1 MAVASESKA
10 SPKKEIEETK
20 KRRRVIEDGANDD
33 DGNKAKRAKCPG
45 VRVVGNRIYDSEN
58 GKSCHQCRQ
67 KTLDFS
73 ASCKN
78 MKVNKLCAINFCHKC
93 LLNRYGEKAEE
104 VEMLADWKCPKCRGI
119 CNCSFCMKKKGHK
132 PTGQLVQTAR
142 SAGYSSVSEMLN
154 VNGSEELG
162 DEKVVENVGVSPN
175 QPVALNK
182 EPEVVSPK
190 KLGKENSFDRKTDTD
205 SNSQK
210 LATDFDDKSKKIK
223 REGLK
228 EICNGSNDKGSHP
241 KKSSSMKAKV
251 IEFSKEEVKVTG
263 ISKNNNYNT
272 KVQKD
277 VPLSPIKSEEK
288 KDGRTLKDAGALN
301 ALKIENARDK
311 PRKVRVSNKVRKC
324 TMGLEDTEFDADI
337 ALPQGANLAT
347 VAEIELPPAD
357 VGNALQFLEFCA
369 SFGKVLDVKKGQA
382 ASLLRELRYGRR
394 GRRAQYSM
402 TVHFQ
407 IQLLSL
413 IQKDAGKESVSPSP
427 TNGRKSWWQ
436 ALGNCISE
444 SQCASKELRS
454 DCFDRG
460 VDEYDKLDFSMKL
473 KILNFIC
480 DEALGTEKL
489 RSWIDD
495 QNTKVVEREKE
506 AKEKLMA
513 AKDKEKRLKQNLQDE
528 VAKAIIAQ
536 SGAPLSIRKYEA
548 VVSRIKRDAAHAH
561 SEMLD
566 AMGIVSKRKKISDA
580 IRTEAL
586 SLDVNGRAF
595 WKLKGHAR
603 DQEILLQDM
612 GALEAVASYEKWFV
626 YGAEQKQ
633 AVEEYISYS
642 RAKRLRIQNSA
653 RTTPNEGNEADI

>member
-20 KRRRVIEDGANDD
+20 KRRRVIEDGSNDD
-33 DGNKAKRAKCPG
+33 DGNKAKRAKGPG

-175 QPVALNK
+175 EPVALNK

-190 KLGKENSFDRKTDTD
+190 KLGKENSFDGKTDTD
-205 SNSQK
+205 LNSQK

-228 EICNGSNDKGSHP
+228 EICNGSNDKGAHP

-251 IEFSKEEVKVTG
+251 SEFSKEEEKVTG
-263 ISKNNNYNT
+263 IPKNNNYNT
-272 KVQKD
+272 KVPKD

-311 PRKVRVSNKVRKC
+311 PKKVRVSNKVRKC

-382 ASLLRELRYGRR
+382 ASLLRELR
-394 GRRAQYSM
+394 
-402 TVHFQ
+402 
-407 IQLLSL
+407 
-413 IQKDAGKESVSPSP
+413 SVSPSP

-548 VVSRIKRDAAHAH
+548 VVSRIKREAAQAH

-586 SLDVNGRAF
+586 SLDLNGRAF
-595 WKLKGHAR
+595 WELKGYAK

-653 RTTPNEGNEADI
+653 RTTPNGSNEADI